1 MNGRGGFIKKYIY
14 VSLSYQF
21 VSLQKISISSSKIGQ
36 NFTELSKK
44 QKTKKKNKTDGYNI
58 IGHFTVVY
66 LVAKSLIWSEAE
78 GHLVVIET
86 SI

>member
-14 VSLSYQF
+14 LYHISLFPCKKFQF
-21 VSLQKISISSSKIGQ
+21 LLQKLGRILLSFPK
-36 NFTELSKK
+36 SKK
-44 QKTKKKNKTDGYNI
+44 QKKNKTDGYNI

>member
-1 MNGRGGFIKKYIY
+1 MEEEDSLKNIYNY

-21 VSLQKISISSSKIGQ
+21 VSLQKFQFLLQKLGRILLSFPK
-36 NFTELSKK
+36 SKK
-44 QKTKKKNKTDGYNI
+44 QKKNKTDGYNI

>member
-14 VSLSYQF
+14 VPLSYQF
-21 VSLQKISISSSKIGQ
+21 VSLQKISISSSKIGK

-44 QKTKKKNKTDGYNI
+44 QKTKKNKTDGYNI